1 MCDPTVLAVGSLVA
15 GVAGTAADYV
25 GQMGAQKDQEQAYN
39 DWAATQRQNRAAASA
54 KDEADRRMADAAR
67 VQGLQDVSA
76 DSQKATQ
83 ANEQARLTSYLQG
96 QQDQP
101 ADQATGATPVSVA
114 DTRLSGQQSGDA
126 TFQSDLAGKLSK
138 ASNEAKQRI
147 AALAT
152 VGSYGGSS
160 GGLDVSNALAFSKAG
175 RGIDLGNEFRRG
187 DLGVYGTQQ
196 AVNPLQYS
204 YTKSPLAPL
213 ASNLMSFG
221 AQGLGTKLGSMMSNA
236 VRV

>member
-39 DWAATQRQNRAAASA
+39 DWAATQQRNRAAAAA
-54 KDEADRRMADAAR
+54 KDEADRKMADTAR
-67 VQGLQDVSA
+67 SQGLQDVSA
-76 DSQKATQ
+76 ANQKDVQ

-96 QQDQP
+96 QQGQP
-101 ADQATGATPVSVA
+101 ADQQTGAAPVSIA
-114 DTRLSGQQSGDA
+114 DTRLSGQQSGDQ
-126 TFQSDLAGKLSK
+126 TFQTDLASKLSK
-138 ASNEAKQRI
+138 ASADAKQRI

-175 RGIDLGNEFRRG
+175 QGIDLGNEFRRG
-187 DLGVYGTQQ
+187 DLGVYQTQQ
-196 AVNPLQYS
+196 AVNPLQYT
-204 YTKSPLAPL
+204 YTKSPLSGL
-213 ASNLMSFG
+213 ASNALAFG
-221 AQGLGTKLGSMMSNA
+221 AQGVGKMLSNA